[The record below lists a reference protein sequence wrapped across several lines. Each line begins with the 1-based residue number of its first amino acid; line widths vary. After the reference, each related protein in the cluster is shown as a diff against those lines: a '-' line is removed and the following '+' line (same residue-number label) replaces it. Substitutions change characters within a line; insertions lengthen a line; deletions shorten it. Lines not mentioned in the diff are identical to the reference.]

1 MTEKRFYKVGRR
13 PFEWRIKP
21 RGAQERSRGRLPST
35 RRHWLKW
42 RDIHNPKTL
51 TRERILVDK
60 KPLWWVL
67 GLTTLAVLTPFL
79 PNSMISVVSIFCVY
93 AAINVLWTLI
103 VGTAGIFSLATLAIV
118 GAAGYIAAAANV
130 YLGVPWPFMLVIGPL
145 VGFAFGAVLAAPST
159 RLDGLYYALL
169 TMGVAEICRVFVTQ
183 LRALTQSGGAI
194 TNVDSFIPES
204 WFLQRP
210 GLVLGFAGAFLLL
223 LGALLVW
230 RLVNSERLG
239 MLLRVAKT
247 SREDEAFA
255 EAIGIDF
262 RRARLMVFMISS
274 AALGVVGAFY
284 PMYFRSIS
292 PQIFSL
298 DQLLLLFAMMVIGGL
313 GRAEGAVIGA
323 AIVTLIDKG
332 LIELGPARIILV
344 AAIMIVVTIVAR
356 EGLTGIREQF
366 RDFRKRKSG
375 ERRALRTE
383 KGGEAMPEEAAEVHD
398 KQELYYRRF
407 NKRLRERLKRLITPE
422 LIEEHRSDPLGH
434 HSDALARVLN
444 YFRRGEMADKY
455 VVHRMVPA
463 EERFRILAV
472 SGERGMPPRV
482 VDDREYTNIKEA
494 YHAVFLLRVND
505 LLES

>member
-1 MTEKRFYKVGRR
+1 MTEKRYYKVGRK
-13 PFEWRIKP
+13 PFEWRLKP
-21 RGAQERSRGRLPST
+21 KGAHERSRGRLPLT

-42 RDIHNPKTL
+42 RDVHNPKTL

-60 KPLWWVL
+60 KPVWWLL

-79 PNSMISVVSIFCVY
+79 PNSMISAVSIFCVY

-130 YLGVPWPFMLVIGPL
+130 YLGVPWPFMLIIGPL

-210 GLVLGFAGAFLLL
+210 GLILGFAGAFVLL

-274 AALGVVGAFY
+274 AALGIVGAFY
-284 PMYFRSIS
+284 AMYFRSIS

-356 EGLTGIREQF
+356 EGLTGIRDQF
-366 RDFRKRKSG
+366 RDFRNRKSG

-407 NKRLRERLKRLITPE
+407 NKRLRERLKQLISPE
-422 LIEEHRSDPLGH
+422 LIEEHRRDPLGH
-434 HSDALARVLN
+434 HSDALSRVLN

-482 VDDREYTNIKEA
+482 VDDREYTDIKEA